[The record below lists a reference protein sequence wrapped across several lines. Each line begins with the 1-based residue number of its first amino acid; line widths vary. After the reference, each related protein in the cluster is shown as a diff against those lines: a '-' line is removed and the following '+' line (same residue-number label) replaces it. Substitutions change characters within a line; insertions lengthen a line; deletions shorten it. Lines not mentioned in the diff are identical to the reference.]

1 MERGG
6 VDGAG
11 AGAAAADNTTMTTA
25 RELCSESNNN
35 NLIVLGTKTRSQ
47 ADFADGD
54 GPPEL
59 GSVSVAAANKE
70 RGHQSLMETL
80 LAQKMAQAS
89 SVFMRSDSVQSVQ
102 SVESNC
108 SSLACEHCRCD
119 DCILGITDHHVA
131 IADHADLAGDLEG
144 KMRLQSQFLSSVAEA
159 AGAAVAAPGGLGI
172 GGADVRGETGDN
184 GTFRRKPSGWR
195 KLRSM
200 VQWTPFIQTYKH
212 RKYQWVQL
220 AGHSGNFKAGQ
231 RQGTVMKKL
240 CASEEECYKRLHGD
254 ALEAFVPEYQGTLEV
269 EDEESKSKQKFIQLQ
284 DCLSSFTLPSVMDCK
299 IGVRTYLEEEL
310 AKAKEK
316 QKLRKD
322 MYEKMIAVDPDA
334 PSAKEHEWKGV
345 TKPRYMVWRETI
357 SSTATLGFRIEGV
370 KKSDGSS
377 SKDFK
382 TTKEKEDILKAFKN
396 FISGSTA
403 TAQQYLE
410 RLVQIRRELS
420 TSEFFKTHELIG
432 SSLLFVHD
440 SQKAGVWLIDFGK
453 TVSVPE
459 GLSIDHNSPWEV
471 GNHED
476 GYLIGI
482 ENLILLFKDLVTML
496 EGEDKD
502 DSKSNNQKDSEE
514 KPIVDASSAQN

>member
-1 MERGG
+1 
-6 VDGAG
+6 
-11 AGAAAADNTTMTTA
+11 
-25 RELCSESNNN
+25 L
-35 NLIVLGTKTRSQ
+35 
-47 ADFADGD
+47 
-54 GPPEL
+54 
-59 GSVSVAAANKE
+59 
-70 RGHQSLMETL
+70 
-80 LAQKMAQAS
+80 
-89 SVFMRSDSVQSVQ
+89 
-102 SVESNC
+102 
-108 SSLACEHCRCD
+108 SSLE
-119 DCILGITDHHVA
+119 
-131 IADHADLAGDLEG
+131 
-144 KMRLQSQFLSSVAEA
+144 
-159 AGAAVAAPGGLGI
+159 
-172 GGADVRGETGDN
+172 
-184 GTFRRKPSGWR
+184 
-195 KLRSM
+195 
-200 VQWTPFIQTYKH
+200 
-212 RKYQWVQL
+212 
-220 AGHSGNFKAGQ
+220 
-231 RQGTVMKKL
+231 
-240 CASEEECYKRLHGD
+240 
-254 ALEAFVPEYQGTLEV
+254 
-269 EDEESKSKQKFIQLQ
+269 FIQLQ

-322 MYEKMIAVDPDA
+322 MYEKMIAVDPNA

-403 TAQQYLE
+403 TAQQYLD
-410 RLVQIRRELS
+410 RLVQIRRELNS
-420 TSEFFKTHELIG
+420 SEFFKTHELIG

-459 GLSIDHNSPWEV
+459 GLSIDHKSPWEV

-482 ENLILLFKDLVTML
+482 ENLILLFGDLVTML
-496 EGEDKD
+496 KGEDKD
-502 DSKSNNQKDSEE
+502 DHRSSIQKDKEE
-514 KPIVDASSAQN
+514 KTIAPSPP